1 MKNFILLAS
10 LFFVVGL
17 SSHSQTVDS
26 VFFSEFHYDNIGA
39 DTLEGFEI
47 SGLAGT
53 DLSCYTVYFYNGS
66 NGLIYSQDV
75 LEGII
80 PNQLCDFGAVWF
92 NVSSIQNGFDAIALY
107 NNCTNSKL
115 QFISYE
121 GVLVANDGPFSGDT
135 SLQVTVVESNSAIGS
150 SLQFLGINSDFT
162 DSLWVGPVSHSIGLV
177 NALNP
182 PCSFSVALSNLVV
195 ESECQSFGLQELS
208 VQLTNTSN
216 SNLDTFIISYSFQD
230 SVYSDSILQTV
241 SPDSV
246 LDYIFQDSIL
256 FSSEGDFTIN
266 CTLDAIKDGQTFSD
280 SITITDS
287 FIEFDS
293 LTVSDLIFN
302 ICIEDTISLQASDLN
317 GDYFTDTSSVSW
329 TTIVNQDSIFQLMV
343 SNQCQTDSFSIT
355 INVSELDLGPNVTLC
370 TNDTISINAASIFN
384 SYSWSNGDSTS
395 QVSLTQAGSLSL
407 LVQDSVGCFLS
418 DTIVILQS
426 VDVDLGVDL
435 EKCIGDT
442 ILISCNFDE
451 GSFQWST
458 GDTSVQILTF
468 TTSSISLEYTSQ
480 NGCVSSDTI
489 SVEFIDCDTTMV
501 SVNNNASL
509 EFSVFPN
516 PVKDYL
522 YISNLEND
530 NQQYNYQIFDSLG
543 RVLIDEKLSK
553 TNVKIDIQ
561 EFNRGIYFLQIEKN
575 KKIENHKILIL

>member
-1 MKNFILLAS
+1 MKNIILFAS
-10 LFFVVGL
+10 LVFAVGL

-26 VFFSEFHYDNIGA
+26 VFISEFHYDNIGA
-39 DTLEGFEI
+39 DTLEGFEV
-47 SGLAGT
+47 SGLAGI

-66 NGLIYSQDV
+66 NGLIYGQDI

-92 NVSSIQNGFDAIALY
+92 NMSSIQNGVDAIALY

-121 GVLVANDGPFSGDT
+121 GFLVANDGPFSGDT
-135 SLQVTVVESNSAIGS
+135 SSQITVVESNSTIGS
-150 SLQFLGINSDFT
+150 SLQFIGINSDFT
-162 DSLWVGPVSHSIGLV
+162 DSLWLGPVSHSIGLV

-182 PCSFSVALSNLVV
+182 PCSFSVALSNLNV

-216 SNLDTFIISYSFQD
+216 SSIDTFIISYSFQD
-230 SVYSDSILQTV
+230 SIYSDSILQTV
-241 SPDSV
+241 LPDSV

-256 FSSEGDFTIN
+256 FSSEGVFTIN
-266 CTLDAIKDGQTFSD
+266 CTLDAINDGQTYSD
-280 SITITDS
+280 SISIMDS

-293 LTVSDLIFN
+293 LIVSDLIFN
-302 ICIEDTISLQASDLN
+302 ICIGDTIFLQASDLN
-317 GDYFTDTSSVSW
+317 GDYFTDTSSVW

-355 INVSELDLGPNVTLC
+355 INVSELDLGPNVSLC
-370 TNDTISINAASIFN
+370 TNDTIGINAASIFN

-407 LVQDSVGCFLS
+407 LVQDSIGCLLS

-435 EKCIGDT
+435 ENCIGDT
-442 ILISCNFDE
+442 ILISCNFDD

-468 TTSSISLEYTSQ
+468 STSSISLEYTSQ

-509 EFSVFPN
+509 GFSVYPN

-522 YISNLEND
+522 FISNLENY
-530 NQQYNYQIFDSLG
+530 NQQFNFQIFDSLG
-543 RVLIDEKLSK
+543 RVLMNEKLSK

-561 EFNRGIYFLQIEKN
+561 EFNRGVYFLQIEKN